1 MNIGGSNRFHPSAGT
16 QGQRFDP
23 FNHQKMADYWSGLG
37 APFETFTLGD
47 WTFLEV
53 ERRTPWH
60 QAGWS
65 QVHVPISCC
74 YPSPRA
80 SGIRRTHRSTNSLH
94 LGIWRCIPW
103 AFHVFSCSS
112 LWRSP
117 FKLKSDLEVERHSG
131 FNMIQQS
138 FRNFWFLDQS
148 QSSHFSLDDSP
159 AQNAWLRAPRCDMDG
174 HGQVCFLR
182 PFFGGIGLN
191 MVDLFWII
199 CNSFCNHFKWFWI
212 VIWIPCLS
220 PQWLWLTMLWLTMF
234 ESPIQTR

>member
-1 MNIGGSNRFHPSAGT
+1 
-16 QGQRFDP
+16 
-23 FNHQKMADYWSGLG
+23 MADYWSGLG

-65 QVHVPISCC
+65 QVHVSISCC

-112 LWRSP
+112 LPLAFTLQTQVW
-117 FKLKSDLEVERHSG
+117 LGSG
-131 FNMIQQS
+131 TSQWIQHDSTIFSELLVSGPIPVILSTAWMIHLPRTHG
-138 FRNFWFLDQS
+138 FELRGATWTRA
-148 QSSHFSLDDSP
+148 SL
-159 AQNAWLRAPRCDMDG
+159 
-174 HGQVCFLR
+174 FLR
-182 PFFGGIGLN
+182 PFFGGMGLN
-191 MVDLFWII
+191 MVDLFGII

-220 PQWLWLTMLWLTMF
+220 PQWLWLTMLWLIMF

>member
-1 MNIGGSNRFHPSAGT
+1 MNIGGSNRFHPSTGT

-65 QVHVPISCC
+65 QVHVSISCC

-112 LWRSP
+112 LPLAFTLQTQVW
-117 FKLKSDLEVERHSG
+117 LGSG
-131 FNMIQQS
+131 TSQWIQHDSTIFSELLVSGPIPVILSTLAWMIHLPRTHG
-138 FRNFWFLDQS
+138 FELRGATWTDTGKFVFCAHFLVGWGWI
-148 QSSHFSLDDSP
+148 
-159 AQNAWLRAPRCDMDG
+159 WL
-174 HGQVCFLR
+174 
-182 PFFGGIGLN
+182 IY
-191 MVDLFWII
+191 
-199 CNSFCNHFKWFWI
+199 
-212 VIWIPCLS
+212 
-220 PQWLWLTMLWLTMF
+220 F
-234 ESPIQTR
+234 ESFAILFAIISNDFEL